1 MDRPIWRICRPPLL
15 PLPSLT
21 AASGP
26 VKHSNRWTA
35 NTSLLVWAHGRYV
48 ALTGIL
54 TAIQQCD
61 HHEAQDTAQEV
72 SSPVGRVD
80 VAHH

>member
-48 ALTGIL
+48 ATYRNFNGHP
-54 TAIQQCD
+54 A
-61 HHEAQDTAQEV
+61 V
-72 SSPVGRVD
+72 RPS
-80 VAHH
+80 